1 MKGGH
6 GGGGGGEETEGICLL
21 TIKRSLG
28 SPRKQAAVEQ
38 STAAHL
44 NTNLKCLHTRVH
56 FTVRASPGTHAPS
69 LGLSP
74 ERSFVC

>member
-1 MKGGH
+1 VPEDGGVAAGMKGGH

-21 TIKRSLG
+21 TIKRSLR
-28 SPRKQAAVEQ
+28 SPRKQAVVEQ

-56 FTVRASPGTHAPS
+56 FTVRASAGTHA
-69 LGLSP
+69 L
-74 ERSFVC
+74 